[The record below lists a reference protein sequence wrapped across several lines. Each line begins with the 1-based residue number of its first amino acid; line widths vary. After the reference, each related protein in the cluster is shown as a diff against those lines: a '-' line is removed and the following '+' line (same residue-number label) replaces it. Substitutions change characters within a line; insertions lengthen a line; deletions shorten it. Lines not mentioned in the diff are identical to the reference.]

1 MIARL
6 IGSLRAALRV
16 MAQEPLGVVAALSTG
31 VLTFMSFPNA
41 WSPEL
46 NLWWMMWFSHVPFT
60 LWLLAPR
67 ARDGRESESPRGARW
82 AFWWSFLCG
91 FIINTG
97 GYYWIAELAQT
108 FGHLPTPVS
117 YLILALHS
125 ALLGC
130 IWGGWG
136 VAVRLLSPRWGI
148 AWVSPVAMV
157 AFEHYMPRIF
167 PAYMGDCQFPFLTVM
182 QVTDLF
188 GVSAVS
194 FLLYRVN
201 AELTQWLWA
210 WLEARGEGAQE
221 SRESQGAPS
230 GAARKRSALITAA
243 LMSLSLA
250 YGAWRIPQVD
260 AMTEAAPKLKVGV
273 VESDVGIFS
282 SEPLDKRRDHLII
295 LQRLSAELVERGAEL
310 IIWAE
315 SSYHMPPFPSDL
327 KQLYLSEVPLNASWR
342 EDQAEGVSRRDRVT
356 PLRGFKAPLLMGG
369 GAIERGADGAPDRHY
384 NTAWLISES
393 GEILG
398 RYDKIIRLVFGEY
411 IPFGD
416 VFPQFYT
423 WLPSASNMTR
433 GAEIKSLT
441 LPHKGRDV
449 RLGVLICYEGILPGF
464 AQELYE
470 TDPDLLINLTND
482 DWFGLSA
489 ERYLH
494 FALALPRAI
503 ESRRAFVRSTL
514 TGVSAVVDPV
524 GRIVEW
530 TRPEGE
536 ETILLDVPLMR
547 PWTLY
552 QVIGD
557 ALPMSAVALLLC
569 WGWLVRRSDEEQTKL
584 TEEPTA

>member
-1 MIARL
+1 MIRL
-6 IGSLRAALRV
+6 IRAGVQTMLS
-16 MAQEPLGVVAALSTG
+16 EPLGLLASALTG

-60 LWLLAPR
+60 LWLIAPR
-67 ARDGRESESPRGARW
+67 ARQGAKVGPRGARW

-108 FGHLPTPVS
+108 FGHLPSPVS
-117 YLILALHS
+117 YLILFLHS

-136 VAVRLLSPRWGI
+136 VAVRLLSARYGLTL
-148 AWVSPVAMV
+148 VSPLAMV
-157 AFEHYMPRIF
+157 AFEHFMPRIF
-167 PAYMGDCQFPFLTVM
+167 PAYMGDCQFPWITIM
-182 QVTDLF
+182 QVTDLL
-188 GVSAVS
+188 GISAVT

-201 AELTQWLWA
+201 AELTLWLWA
-210 WLEARGEGAQE
+210 RLSLSSVIPTPTLSE
-221 SRESQGAPS
+221 
-230 GAARKRSALITAA
+230 RKWSALITTGLVAV
-243 LMSLSLA
+243 SLI
-250 YGAWRIPQVD
+250 YGAVRIPQID
-260 AMTEAAPKLKVGV
+260 AMIAKAPKLKVGV
-273 VESDVGIFS
+273 VESDVGIFA
-282 SEPLDKRRDHLII
+282 SEPLDKRRDHLLI
-295 LQRLSAELVERGAEL
+295 LQRLSAELTARGAEL
-310 IIWAE
+310 IIWPE
-315 SSYHMPPFPSDL
+315 SSYHYPPFPGDL
-327 KQLYLSEVPLNASWR
+327 ERLPVSSVPLVSSWR
-342 EDQAEGVSRRDRVT
+342 EDQTNNTSRLDRMT

-369 GAIERGADGAPDRHY
+369 GAVEPGGEGQKSRHF
-384 NTAWLISES
+384 NTAWLINSDGS
-393 GEILG
+393 ILG

-411 IPFGD
+411 IPLGD
-416 VFPQFYT
+416 LFPQFYD

-433 GAEIKSLT
+433 GEGVKSLI
-441 LPHKGRDV
+441 LPHKGQEV
-449 RLGVLICYEGILPGF
+449 RLGILICYEGILPSF
-464 AQELYE
+464 AQDLYK

-494 FALALPRAI
+494 FALALPRAV

-524 GRIVEW
+524 GRILEW

-536 ETILLDVPLMR
+536 ETILMNVPLMR

-552 QVIGD
+552 QQIG
-557 ALPMSAVALLLC
+557 AVLPWGALL
-569 WGWLVRRSDEEQTKL
+569 WLLYGVWVVRRGRGEPAPELTSSLAEEA
-584 TEEPTA
+584 P

>member
-1 MIARL
+1 MKKAIQEG
-6 IGSLRAALRV
+6 IKT
-16 MAQEPLGVVAALSTG
+16 MKQEPLGLLACGLTG

-46 NLWWMMWFSHVPFT
+46 NLWWMMWFSHIPIT

-67 ARDGRESESPRGARW
+67 SHETSTNHRYGAKW

-108 FGHLPTPVS
+108 FGQLPTPIS
-117 YLILALHS
+117 YLILGLHS

-136 VAVRLLSPRWGI
+136 VAVRLLSARYGLTL
-148 AWVSPVAMV
+148 VSPIAMV
-157 AFEHYMPRIF
+157 ALEHFMPRIF
-167 PAYMGDCQFPFLTVM
+167 PAYMGDCQFPFITIM

-188 GVSAVS
+188 GISAVTY
-194 FLLYRVN
+194 LLYRVN

-210 WLEARGEGAQE
+210 HFSFKSSLPIPDLAL
-221 SRESQGAPS
+221 
-230 GAARKRSALITAA
+230 RKRSALITII
-243 LMSLSLA
+243 LLTMSVV
-250 YGAWRIPQVD
+250 YGSIRIPQID
-260 AMTEAAPKLKVGV
+260 AMIEQAPKLKVGV
-273 VESDVGIFS
+273 VESDVGIFAT
-282 SEPLDKRRDHLII
+282 EPMDKRRDHLLI

-315 SSYHMPPFPSDL
+315 SSYHFPPFSGDL
-327 KQLYLSEVPLNASWR
+327 KQLHVSQFPLVKSWR
-342 EDQAEGVSRRDRVT
+342 EDQAYQTPHIDRTT

-369 GAIERGADGAPDRHY
+369 GAIESGIDGGKDRYY
-384 NTAWLISES
+384 NTAWLIDQE
-393 GEILG
+393 GKILG

-411 IPFGD
+411 IPLGD
-416 VFPQFYT
+416 IFPQFYD
-423 WLPSASNMTR
+423 WLPSASAMTK
-433 GAEIKSLT
+433 GDGVKSLI
-441 LPHKGRDV
+441 LPHKGQDV
-449 RLGVLICYEGILPGF
+449 RLGILICYEGILPNF
-464 AQELYE
+464 AQDLYE
-470 TDPDLLINLTND
+470 TNPDLLINLTND

-494 FALALPRAI
+494 FVLALPRSI

-514 TGVSAVVDPV
+514 TGVSAVIDPV
-524 GRIVEW
+524 GRIMEW

-536 ETILLDVPLMR
+536 ETILMDVPLMR

-552 QVIGD
+552 QELGAV
-557 ALPMSAVALLLC
+557 LPWGALLWLIYA
-569 WGWLVRRSDEEQTKL
+569 GWRLRTSHNESTKESDHQ
-584 TEEPTA
+584 EPAHES